1 MPVKPPN
8 QTPFDFDGD
17 DSSPAPSHVSPN
29 VNEPRRADVLP
40 ISVTELNRRAR
51 NLIEAKFEL
60 LWVSGELSNVTRA
73 ASGHYY
79 FVLKDDA
86 AQVRCVMFRNRAAA
100 LAFKPE
106 NGLQVDVRALPSLY
120 EARGEF
126 QLGVETMRR
135 AGLGA
140 LFEAYERL
148 KAKLTD
154 EGLLDGARKRAL
166 PAFPHTVGIVTSLQ
180 AAALQDVLTTLKR
193 RAPMISIIIYP
204 TAVQGAHA
212 SQEIVSAINS
222 ARMRREVEALI
233 VCRGGGSIEDLWSF
247 NAESVAR
254 AIARFQDETGIAV
267 VSGVGHE
274 TDFTICDFVA
284 DERAPT
290 PTAAAEMISPDVEQL
305 RDNVM
310 AVRAAF
316 ARAMRR
322 ALDNAS
328 QRVDR
333 AHRSLMSPQDRLER
347 ERERLAQ
354 SSTILRHALV
364 ARIDRAK
371 FETALLRQ
379 RLAAQRPNVTLW
391 QSALQLRRSTLART
405 TQDVLLDRRANLQ
418 KFAQALQLLAPERVL
433 ERGYSIV
440 EHEGAILR
448 DSANVQPGDRVAV
461 RLARGGLSAEVKTI
475 DVGGKL
481 ASADR

>member
-1 MPVKPPN
+1 MPVNPSN
-8 QTPFDFDGD
+8 QSPLDFDGD
-17 DSSPAPSHVSPN
+17 NSSPAPSGAPAN
-29 VNEPRRADVLP
+29 DPRRAAALP
-40 ISVTELNRRAR
+40 ISVTELNRRTR

-73 ASGHYY
+73 ASGHCY

-154 EGLLDGARKRAL
+154 EGLFDNARKRAL
-166 PAFPHTVGIVTSLQ
+166 PTFPHTVGIVTSLR

-204 TAVQGAHA
+204 TAVQGANA
-212 SQEIVSAINS
+212 AQEIVAAIDA
-222 ARMRREVEALI
+222 ARTRREVEALI
-233 VCRGGGSIEDLWSF
+233 VCRGGGNIEDLWSF
-247 NAESVAR
+247 NAETVAR

-305 RDNVM
+305 RDDVV
-310 AVRAAF
+310 AVRADF

-322 ALDNAS
+322 TLDNAS

-333 AHRSLMSPQDRLER
+333 AQRSLMSPQDRLDR
-347 ERERLAQ
+347 ERERLTQ

-371 FETALLRQ
+371 FETTLLRQ
-379 RLAAQRPNVTLW
+379 RLTAQRPNVTLR
-391 QSALQLRRSTLART
+391 QSALQQRRSNLARAVQNNIVART
-405 TQDVLLDRRANLQ
+405 ASLQ

-448 DSANVQPGDRVAV
+448 DSANVKPGDRLAV
-461 RLARGGLSAEVKTI
+461 RLARGRLSAEVKSV
-475 DVGGKL
+475 DGGVKL
-481 ASADR
+481 ASTER

>member
-1 MPVKPPN
+1 MPANPPD
-8 QTPFDFDGD
+8 QSPLDFDGT
-17 DSSPAPSHVSPN
+17 DSSPARSSVSPN
-29 VNEPRRADVLP
+29 VPRRADALP
-40 ISVTELNRRAR
+40 ISVTELNRRTR

-73 ASGHYY
+73 ASGHCY

-140 LFEAYERL
+140 LYEAYERL

-154 EGLLDGARKRAL
+154 EGLFDSVRKRAL
-166 PAFPHTVGIVTSLQ
+166 PAFPHTVGVVTSLH

-193 RAPMISIIIYP
+193 RAPMISVIIYP
-204 TAVQGAHA
+204 TAVQGANA
-212 SQEIVSAINS
+212 AQEIVAAIDA
-222 ARMRREVEALI
+222 ARTRREIEALI

-247 NAESVAR
+247 NAETVAR
-254 AIARFQDETGIAV
+254 AIAHFQNETGIAV

-274 TDFTICDFVA
+274 TDFTIGDFVA
-284 DERAPT
+284 DARAPT
-290 PTAAAEMISPDVEQL
+290 PTAAAEMISPNVGQL
-305 RDNVM
+305 RDDVV
-310 AVRAAF
+310 AIRAAF

-322 ALDNAS
+322 TLDNAG

-333 AHRSLMSPQDRLER
+333 AQRSLMSPQDRLDR
-347 ERERLAQ
+347 EHERLTQA
-354 SSTILRHALV
+354 SLILRHALA

-371 FETALLRQ
+371 FETTLLKQ
-379 RLAAQRPNVTLW
+379 RLAAQRPNVTLR
-391 QSALQLRRSTLART
+391 QSALQQHRSNFARAAQNNIVT
-405 TQDVLLDRRANLQ
+405 RAASLQ

-440 EHEGAILR
+440 EHDGVILR
-448 DSANVQPGDRVAV
+448 DSANVQPGDRLAV
-461 RLARGGLSAEVKTI
+461 RLARGGLSAEVKSV
-475 DVGGKL
+475 DGGIKL
-481 ASADR
+481 ASTER